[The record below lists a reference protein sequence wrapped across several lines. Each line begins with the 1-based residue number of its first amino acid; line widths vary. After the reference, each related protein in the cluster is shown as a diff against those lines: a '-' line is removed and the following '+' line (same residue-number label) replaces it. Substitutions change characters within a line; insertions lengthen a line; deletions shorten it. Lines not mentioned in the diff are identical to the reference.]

1 MAMTPQF
8 LPIYPYTRDAFVPQ
22 KRLDPINLVFA
33 GSIATIDKVR
43 SIVMSELGCWTDKMV
58 SDQYFQ
64 EPLAPVLGHR
74 QDLNQT
80 DALASG
86 FWGRLHT
93 RTYQAFT
100 ADQRLG
106 GRFIASPIHIDK
118 WTTCGDAADTFDLAR
133 DRAVAKLRPL
143 GYDATLV
150 RLATPDAIAQCDGR
164 LTPWDG
170 QTAVVVKLGEIGI
183 VNMSLSP

>member
-1 MAMTPQF
+1 MTTQF

-33 GSIATIDKVR
+33 GSLADIETVR
-43 SIVMSELGCWTDKMV
+43 EIVVKKLGCWTDKMV

-80 DALASG
+80 DALLSG

-118 WTTCGDAADTFDLAR
+118 WTWCGDAADAFDQAR
-133 DRAVAKLRPL
+133 DQAVAKLRTW
-143 GYDATLV
+143 GYDATFVTLQS
-150 RLATPDAIAQCDGR
+150 ADAIPQCDGR
-164 LTPWDG
+164 TTPWDG
-170 QTAVVVKLGEIGI
+170 RTAVVVQGGELGI
-183 VNMSLSP
+183 VDMSLTP